1 MDAARPVESI
11 NKNLC
16 WHGRHRALLLQ
27 AAPGHQASLTTD
39 CGLDTCLG
47 GSSLVDEV
55 CRLRVVSTLSRFSN
69 GTATSITSVPITSK
83 SFGVVLGCNF
93 NYSLDDVLA
102 MVYLLPNFVQWQ
114 HNSVGVASGE
124 EERDL
129 FHSTVMHPPWN
140 HQLSYH
146 RYFFGVLVKK
156 GLAKKL

>member
-47 GSSLVDEV
+47 GLSLVDEV
-55 CRLRVVSTLSRFSN
+55 CRLQAVSTLFRFSN
-69 GTATSITSVPITSK
+69 GTATSITSVPNTSK
-83 SFGVVLGCNF
+83 SFGVVLGCCNSF
-93 NYSLDDVLA
+93 FDNVLA

-114 HNSVGVASGE
+114 HNSVGEVWGWQV
-124 EERDL
+124 ERKRETSFIPL
-129 FHSTVMHPPWN
+129 
-140 HQLSYH
+140 
-146 RYFFGVLVKK
+146 
-156 GLAKKL
+156 

>member
-47 GSSLVDEV
+47 GLSLVDEV
-55 CRLRVVSTLSRFSN
+55 CRLQVVSTLSRVSN
-69 GTATSITSVPITSK
+69 GATATSITSVPNTSK

-93 NYSLDDVLA
+93 NSFFDNVLA
-102 MVYLLPNFVQWQ
+102 MVYLLLPNFVQWPAAQ
-114 HNSVGVASGE
+114 
-124 EERDL
+124 
-129 FHSTVMHPPWN
+129 
-140 HQLSYH
+140 Y
-146 RYFFGVLVKK
+146 
-156 GLAKKL
+156 

>member
-47 GSSLVDEV
+47 VGGLNLVDEV

-83 SFGVVLGCNF
+83 SFVDNALV
-93 NYSLDDVLA
+93 A
-102 MVYLLPNFVQWQ
+102 MVYLRYVHDFVWQ
-114 HNSVGVASGE
+114 C
-124 EERDL
+124 
-129 FHSTVMHPPWN
+129 M
-140 HQLSYH
+140 
-146 RYFFGVLVKK
+146 
-156 GLAKKL
+156 